1 MDTFDAIATRRSVKW
16 FDPEYCISQEETR
29 KLLESVMLT
38 PTAFNIQ
45 HWRFLVVDDPALR
58 NQLRPVCWNQA
69 QITDASLLV
78 FICADLRAW
87 QKQPERYWRNAPQE
101 VQDMAIPGIGSLFK
115 GNEQLQRDEA
125 IRSGSLAGQ
134 TLMLAATA
142 MGYQSCPLTGYDQ
155 EKVAE
160 IINLP
165 SDHILVMAVVV
176 GKGTKKPWPRPGQ
189 LAYDEVVQTN
199 RFED

>member
-1 MDTFDAIATRRSVKW
+1 MDTFEAIATRRSVKW
-16 FDPEYCISQEETR
+16 YDSDHRISPEETC
-29 KLLESVMLT
+29 KLLEATMLT

-45 HWRFLVVDDPALR
+45 HWRFLVVDDSEQR
-58 NQLRPVCWNQA
+58 KRLRPVCWNQA

-78 FICADLRAW
+78 FICADVGAW

-101 VQDMAIPGIGSLFK
+101 VQEMAIPGIGNLFQ
-115 GNEQLQRDEA
+115 GNDQLQRDEA

-142 MGYQSCPLTGYDQ
+142 MGYQSCPITGYEPD
-155 EKVAE
+155 KVAE

-165 SDHILVMAVVV
+165 ADHILVMAVVV
-176 GKGTKKPWPRPGQ
+176 GKGVKEPWPRPGQ
-189 LAYDEVVQTN
+189 LAYEEVVSTN
-199 RFED
+199 RFDD

>member
-16 FDPEYCISQEETR
+16 FDPDHRISPGETR
-29 KLLESVMLT
+29 KLLETTMLT

-45 HWRFLVVDDPALR
+45 HWRFLVVDDPEQR
-58 NQLRPVCWNQA
+58 KRLRPVCWNQA

-78 FICADLRAW
+78 FFCADTGAW
-87 QKQPERYWRNAPQE
+87 QKQPERYWHNAPKE
-101 VQDMAIPGIGSLFK
+101 VQEMAIPGISNLFT
-115 GNEQLQRDEA
+115 GNVQLQRDEA

-142 MGYQSCPLTGYDQ
+142 MGYQTCPITGYDQ

-165 SDHILVMAVVV
+165 LDHILVLWWSARELRSLGPILV
-176 GKGTKKPWPRPGQ
+176 
-189 LAYDEVVQTN
+189 N
-199 RFED
+199 

>member
-1 MDTFDAIATRRSVKW
+1 METFDAITNRRSVKW
-16 FDPEYCISQEETR
+16 FDPEHRISPEETR

-58 NQLRPVCWNQA
+58 TKLRPVCWDQA
-69 QITDASLLV
+69 QITDASMLV
-78 FICADLRAW
+78 FICADVGAW
-87 QKQPERYWRNAPQE
+87 QKQPERYWLNVPKE
-101 VQDMAIPGIGSLFK
+101 VQDFAVPGIGNLFE
-115 GNEQLQRDEA
+115 GNAQLQRDEA

-142 MGYQSCPLTGYDQ
+142 MGYQTCPITGYDK

-160 IINLP
+160 LINLP
-165 SDHILVMAVVV
+165 SDHMLVMAVVV
-176 GKGTKKPWPRPGQ
+176 GKGIKEPWPRPGQ
-189 LAYDEVVQTN
+189 LAYDEVVHTDS
-199 RFED
+199 F